1 MKESMKEGS
10 GPPAPLAAIA
20 AVAPAPVTPIPAT
33 SATSPMIIVVVPEER
48 GEKLPLLDLHES
60 FV

>member
-1 MKESMKEGS
+1 MKERS
-10 GPPAPLAAIA
+10 GPPAPVAAIA
-20 AVAPAPVTPIPAT
+20 AVTPTPVTPI
-33 SATSPMIIVVVPEER
+33 PMIIVVVPEER

>member
-1 MKESMKEGS
+1 MKESMKERS
-10 GPPAPLAAIA
+10 GLSAPVATIA
-20 AVAPAPVTPIPAT
+20 AVTPTPVTAIPAT
-33 SATSPMIIVVVPEER
+33 SAAIPMIIVVVPEER

>member
-1 MKESMKEGS
+1 MKESMKERS
-10 GPPAPLAAIA
+10 GLSAPVAAIA
-20 AVAPAPVTPIPAT
+20 VTPTAVTPIPAT